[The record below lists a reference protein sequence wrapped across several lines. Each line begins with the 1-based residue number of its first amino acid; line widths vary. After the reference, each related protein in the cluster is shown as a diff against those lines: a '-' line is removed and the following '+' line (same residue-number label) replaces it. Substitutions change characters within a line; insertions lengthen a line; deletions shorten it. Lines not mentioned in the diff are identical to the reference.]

1 LDFLK
6 KVKNFGFPV
15 EVHPFGGGSPL
26 EIHKIITI
34 FVNKEKNRLDFFDF
48 PQKNEPFH
56 KFKNFCRT
64 WLSNIISAKIRP
76 PRWIVNI
83 PNRVL

>member
-15 EVHPFGGGSPL
+15 EVHPLGVGSPL

-48 PQKNEPFH
+48 PQK
-56 KFKNFCRT
+56 K
-64 WLSNIISAKIRP
+64 
-76 PRWIVNI
+76 
-83 PNRVL
+83 